1 MQKSQLSGDKI
12 HDTREQET
20 PFLLIVR
27 HLEFMSIHPA
37 TLIRGLTFKVWTKKT
52 VQIFALHLRTLTNRQ
67 FKVKSSTTKRQ
78 TLDYLNHTH

>member
-27 HLEFMSIHPA
+27 NLEFMSIHPA

-52 VQIFALHLRTLTNRQ
+52 VQIFALHLRTPATSAH
-67 FKVKSSTTKRQ
+67 K
-78 TLDYLNHTH
+78 

>member
-27 HLEFMSIHPA
+27 NLEFMSIHP
-37 TLIRGLTFKVWTKKT
+37 V
-52 VQIFALHLRTLTNRQ
+52 HL
-67 FKVKSSTTKRQ
+67 
-78 TLDYLNHTH
+78 D